1 MKTRYP
7 VVKNFK
13 ISRFQRVESINKET
27 FVTIMEKVT
36 NEGRKLMAFWQF
48 DIFLLTV
55 IQLALSAKLFR
66 NERQPGDVLLITLGH
81 GSIDNP

>member
-1 MKTRYP
+1 MNTRYP

-27 FVTIMEKVT
+27 FVTVMEKVT

-48 DIFLLTV
+48 DILSW
-55 IQLALSAKLFR
+55 QLY
-66 NERQPGDVLLITLGH
+66 N
-81 GSIDNP
+81 